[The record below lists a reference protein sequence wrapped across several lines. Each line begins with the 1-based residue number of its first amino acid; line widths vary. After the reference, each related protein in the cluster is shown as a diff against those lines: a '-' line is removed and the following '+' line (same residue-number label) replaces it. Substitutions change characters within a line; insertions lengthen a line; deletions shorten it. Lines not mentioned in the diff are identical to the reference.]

1 MKDIV
6 RFFDNAPLI
15 LKIIL
20 ALPFIDGIAWGIY
33 RIAKGIDRKNTVL
46 IIAGIIWIFVGFF
59 VLWLVDLITIILHGR
74 PTILAD

>member
-6 RFFDNAPLI
+6 NFFDNAPLI

-33 RIAKGIDRKNTVL
+33 RIAKGIDRNNTVL